1 MMGWVDIV
9 ILVIVGLS
17 TVISLWRGFIRE
29 LFSTLAWIAAIVL
42 AMLYAREAALWLP
55 EIGVNETLG
64 LVIAF
69 LALFI
74 GVLLL
79 GGLLSFLLT
88 RAVQRTGLDGPDRF
102 FGALFGALRGALVVA
117 LLVLLAGMTPITEDP
132 AWRRSSLL
140 PVFEG
145 MARYLVSHLP
155 AEVGE
160 EFESDS

>member
-42 AMLYAREAALWLP
+42 AMLYAREVALWLP
-55 EIGVNETLG
+55 EIGVGETLR

-74 GVLLL
+74 GVLLM

-88 RAVQRTGLDGPDRF
+88 RAVQSTGLDGPDRF
-102 FGALFGALRGALVVA
+102 FGALFGAVRGALVVA
-117 LLVLLAGMTPITEDP
+117 LLVLLAEMTPITEDS
-132 AWRRSSLL
+132 AWRQSSLL
-140 PVFEG
+140 PVFEE

-155 AEVGE
+155 ADVGQ